1 MSNFDRL
8 RFSVTAII
16 AGFAVVASAQQEP
29 AKSFETRV
37 SEATALYKA
46 GKMTESVAAF
56 EKLHQENGRSSDV
69 QAWLG
74 FLYLRTDR
82 ASAAVPLLESASLS
96 RRYDLE
102 VQNNLGNAYMATG
115 QDEKAL
121 AIFDQIR
128 KQDGSMFEPLY
139 NSGVILLR
147 QKNFKSATERLLTAA
162 TLKPDDPFVRNNL
175 GISYENQG
183 DLPKAAAC
191 FAKASELRPENEVFA
206 RNAGLLYARLRKYTE
221 AIPFLETSVKLNPD
235 ATQTRA
241 TLAEAYSQTG
251 DTAAAIGQ
259 LEETTRRE
267 PQNAV
272 AWFNLAVLKETA
284 KDEKGAETAYLNAL
298 KIDPSDLDTLNNY
311 GLMQMR
317 RARWKEAQVTFTK
330 LAGLNPGSI
339 DTQQNLGA
347 CAAKAG
353 DFPAAVAAWKK
364 VVRAEPNRSNV
375 RLDLANALWLAND
388 YDGAFY
394 HFKLVVAK
402 NPKSAEAYNGIGL
415 YWMQKEQF
423 AQAEA
428 AFRSAIEARKEFVP
442 GYNNLAII
450 LERMHQ
456 RPKAIK
462 VLEDGLKIA
471 PEDPLIRQTL
481 TRMRSAGGN
490 ES

>member
-1 MSNFDRL
+1 L
-8 RFSVTAII
+8 A
-16 AGFAVVASAQQEP
+16 AGAFAQQDVP
-29 AKSFETRV
+29 KTFETRV

-46 GKMTESVAAF
+46 GKMPEAVTAF
-56 EKLHQENGRSSDV
+56 EKLNQENGRSSDV

-74 FLYLRTDR
+74 FLYLRTNR
-82 ASAAVPLLESASLS
+82 AAAAVPLLESAALS

-102 VQNNLGNAYMATG
+102 VQNNLGNAYMATS
-115 QDEKAL
+115 QDDKAL

-147 QKNFKSATERLLTAA
+147 QKNYKLATDRLLTAVA
-162 TLKPDDPFVRNNL
+162 LKPTDPFVRNNL
-175 GISYENQG
+175 GIAYENQG

-191 FAKASELRPENEVFA
+191 FAKASELRPDNEVFA

-235 ATQTRA
+235 ATQTRV
-241 TLAEAYSQTG
+241 TLADAYSQVG
-251 DTAAAIGQ
+251 DTASAIKQ
-259 LEETTRRE
+259 LEETTKRE
-267 PQNAV
+267 PANAV
-272 AWFNLAVLKETA
+272 AWFNLAVLRETA
-284 KDEKGAETAYLNAL
+284 KDERGAESAYLTAL
-298 KIDPSDLDTLNNY
+298 ELDPSDLDTLNNY

-317 RARWKEAQVTFTK
+317 RGRWKDAQVTFTK
-330 LAGLNPGSI
+330 LAGLNPSSI

-347 CAAKAG
+347 CAAKAS
-353 DFPAAVAAWKK
+353 DFTAAVSAWKK
-364 VVRAEPNRSNV
+364 VIRAQPNRTNV

-388 YDGAFY
+388 YEGAFY

-428 AFRSAIEARKEFVP
+428 AFRSALDARKDFVP

-450 LERMHQ
+450 LERMNQ

-462 VLEDGLKIA
+462 ILEEGLKIA

-481 TRMRSAGGN
+481 TRMRNAG
-490 ES
+490 

>member
-1 MSNFDRL
+1 LLNMKWFRRGVAL
-8 RFSVTAII
+8 A
-16 AGFAVVASAQQEP
+16 AVGLAASAMGQQDP
-29 AKSFETRV
+29 TRSFELRV
-37 SEATALYKA
+37 SDATALYKA
-46 GKMTESVAAF
+46 GKLPEAVSAF
-56 EKLHQENGRSSDV
+56 ETLHKENGRSSDV

-74 FLYLRTDR
+74 FLYLRTNR
-82 ASAAVPLLESASLS
+82 ASAAVPLLESAALS

-115 QDEKAL
+115 QDAKAL

-147 QKNFKSATERLLTAA
+147 QKDYKQATERLLTAVS
-162 TLKPDDPFVRNNL
+162 LKPDDPFVRNNL
-175 GISYENQG
+175 GIAYENQG

-191 FAKASELRPENEVFA
+191 FAKASELRPDNEVFA
-206 RNAGLLYARLRKYTE
+206 RNAGLLYARLRKYSE
-221 AIPFLETSVKLNPD
+221 AIPFLETSLKLNPS
-235 ATQTRA
+235 ATQIRV
-241 TLAEAYSQTG
+241 TLADAYSQVG
-251 DTAAAIGQ
+251 DSAAAIKQ

-267 PQNAV
+267 PNNAV
-272 AWFNLAVLKETA
+272 AWFNLAVLLESS
-284 KDEKGAETAYLNAL
+284 KDEAAAETAYLNAL
-298 KIDPSDLDTLNNY
+298 KLDPSDLDTLNNY

-317 RARWKEAQVTFTK
+317 KGRWRDAQVTFTK
-330 LAGLNPGSI
+330 LAGLNPSSI

-353 DFPAAVAAWKK
+353 DFSVAVAAWKK
-364 VVRAEPNRSNV
+364 VIRAEPSRTGV

-388 YDGAFY
+388 YEGAFY
-394 HFKLVVAK
+394 HFKIVVSK
-402 NPKSAEAYNGIGL
+402 NPKSPEAYNGIGL

-428 AFRSAIEARKEFVP
+428 AFRSAIDARKNFVP

-450 LERMHQ
+450 LERMNQ

-462 VLEDGLKIA
+462 VLEEGLKIA
-471 PEDPLIRQTL
+471 PEDPLIKQTL
-481 TRMRSAGGN
+481 TRMRNAG
-490 ES
+490 